1 MRLSKRSVC
10 LSISLGAII
19 LLVLCE
25 IFRFS
30 SLFEVEEGSI
40 LAISL
45 DMMITRFLGGVAFLA
60 MLVNL
65 EYKVLDPIR
74 KPFLRSVLFALPA
87 FLIAINNFPFS
98 AVICGRARLT
108 ESGGMVLLLF
118 LECMMVGF
126 FEETAFRG
134 VVFLG
139 ILRKNPQSRLWAFA
153 SIAISSAVF
162 GLVHLVNLFTSSP
175 VAVIMQI
182 GYSAL
187 IGAMCAVVLLKSANI
202 WLCVVIHGLYNFCGA
217 VIPRLGDGEIWD
229 AFTIVLTVIVS
240 LSVAAYMITIFVK
253 GKMPLI
259 NDIYGT
265 DQTEPSDKNK
275 TT

>member
-1 MRLSKRSVC
+1 MKQNKRSVC
-10 LSISLGAII
+10 MSVALGAII

-30 SLFEVEEGSI
+30 SLFGVEEGSK

-60 MLVNL
+60 MLINL
-65 EYKVLDPIR
+65 EYKVLNPIK
-74 KPFLRSVLFALPA
+74 KPFLKSILFALPA

-98 AVICGRARLT
+98 AVFWGGAKVN

-118 LECMMVGF
+118 FECMMVGF
-126 FEETAFRG
+126 FEEMAFRG

-139 ILRKNPQSRLWAFA
+139 ILRKNPQNRLWAFA

-187 IGAMCAVVLLKSANI
+187 IGAMCAVVLMKSANI
-202 WLCVVIHGLYNFCGA
+202 WLCVLIHGLYNFCGA
-217 VIPRLGDGEIWD
+217 VIPRLGEGEIWD
-229 AFTIVLTVIVS
+229 TFTIVLTVIVS
-240 LSVAAYMITIFVK
+240 LLVAAYMIAIFVK

-259 NDIYGT
+259 NDIYGIN
-265 DQTEPSDKNK
+265 QTEPSD
-275 TT
+275 